1 MRNECKGQVCT
12 CALLKDPAHHH
23 SSKELH
29 SSKMAGTEQQ
39 LAPICPALR
48 TLCKAPADPREITW
62 HLNLL
67 NRGQSHLVQ
76 VQLLGLGEFLCYCYL
91 LDWSLGGQ
99 LGVRGERTI
108 NLVSHMFLKF
118 SCEEKDLANWTD
130 VVMIISELC
139 IFLPDSSNPDIGC
152 SI

>member
-1 MRNECKGQVCT
+1 MASQSPQSGPIT
-12 CALLKDPAHHH
+12 SCASTA
-23 SSKELH
+23 
-29 SSKMAGTEQQ
+29 AGPRGV
-39 LAPICPALR
+39 LA
-48 TLCKAPADPREITW
+48 
-62 HLNLL
+62 
-67 NRGQSHLVQ
+67 S
-76 VQLLGLGEFLCYCYL
+76 CYL